1 GEGGLRHV
9 PTLVCAR
16 LARALAPPWCS
27 SAFPGDGGT
36 RGAIGGHR
44 IRAPL
49 GDRGTGVEGPAEV
62 LHASDGGQFLLAV
75 REVPDGS
82 LPAGR
87 GRGEP
92 ALALTGRDLLH
103 LTRRE
108 RDHGAPLDAEIAV
121 GVEGAIPAGLGAE
134 DRDLAAGDRQGS
146 VGINAVPLGVDDDGA
161 AADHQL
167 RTVVGVHPAAGTFL
181 VRRPARG
188 ACFGGTFRRGRTF
201 PSGRVLRRLLLG
213 RGL

>member
-1 GEGGLRHV
+1 RHREQIGEEGFVVDDQHPDRRAVGPGEGGLRHV

-62 LHASDGGQFLLAV
+62 LHASYGGQFLLAV
-75 REVPDGS
+75 GEVHDGS

-92 ALALTGRDLLH
+92 ALALT
-103 LTRRE
+103 
-108 RDHGAPLDAEIAV
+108 
-121 GVEGAIPAGLGAE
+121 
-134 DRDLAAGDRQGS
+134 
-146 VGINAVPLGVDDDGA
+146 
-161 AADHQL
+161 
-167 RTVVGVHPAAGTFL
+167 
-181 VRRPARG
+181 
-188 ACFGGTFRRGRTF
+188 
-201 PSGRVLRRLLLG
+201 
-213 RGL
+213 